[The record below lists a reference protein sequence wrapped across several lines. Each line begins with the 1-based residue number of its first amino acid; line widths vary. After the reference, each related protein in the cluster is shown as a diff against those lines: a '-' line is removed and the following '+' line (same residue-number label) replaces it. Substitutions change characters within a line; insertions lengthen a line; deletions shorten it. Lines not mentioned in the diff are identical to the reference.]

1 MQKLKNSNNKVL
13 TTKWFE
19 IDKVPCSPTNNEPY
33 HRLLCS
39 DSVEIIAVTPEKKLY

>member
-33 HRLLCS
+33 YRLLCS